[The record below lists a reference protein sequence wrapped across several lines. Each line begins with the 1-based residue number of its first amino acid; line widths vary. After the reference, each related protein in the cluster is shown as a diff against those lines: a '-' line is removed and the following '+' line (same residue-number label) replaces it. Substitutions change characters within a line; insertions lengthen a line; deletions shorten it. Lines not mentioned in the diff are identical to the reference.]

1 MKKRYLFA
9 TFFAISLLAAC
20 DSENEIKPAEKE
32 EQQEQQEAA
41 DSLWLQEEDIYNNPY
56 TRRKS
61 ITLDNEQKEIS
72 SSLNTFSW
80 RLFTK
85 TFDNKKETNLLL
97 SPYSLTQNLL
107 MLSNGLRGNTLEEI
121 KLAFGLSEFE
131 MEELNQY
138 VLQLNKGLDEAD
150 PRTRYRTDNSVWYRN
165 DLTIQP
171 EFTETAGQYYKAELF
186 PAALNTQTLDSINNW
201 TYQKTFGRIKDFLS
215 TISPAAQSVMVNT
228 VYFRGQWFNK
238 LSEKHVRDGVFRN
251 ESGAEEAAKLV
262 MYHEVSS
269 YAESSAYQATT
280 RGLGNNA
287 YVMDFILPK
296 EGVKP
301 ENALKQY
308 IQDANPGMY
317 NRYVKLDFPRFES
330 GTKLKLNEVLRTVGI
345 THLFQPENQYDF
357 CIFNEPSFIGII
369 QQETSISVSEKGVE
383 AAAATANVPKID
395 AGETTP
401 PDTVYMKL
409 ERPFFYTIRE
419 TSTNTPLFIGYQ
431 GSVKK

>member
-85 TFDNKKETNLLL
+85 TFENKKETNLLL
-97 SPYSLTQNLL
+97 SPFSLTQNLM

-121 KLAFGLSEFE
+121 KLAFGVSEFE
-131 MEELNQY
+131 MEELNRY
-138 VLQLNKGLDEAD
+138 VLQMNQGLEEAD
-150 PRTRYRTDNSVWYRN
+150 SRTKYRTDNSVWYRN
-165 DLTIQP
+165 NLVMRP
-171 EFTETAGQYYKAELF
+171 EFTEPVGEYYKAETF
-186 PAALNTQTLDSINNW
+186 PSAMDSQTLDSINTW

-215 TISPAAQSVMVNT
+215 TLRPETQAVMVNT

-251 ESGAEEAAKLV
+251 ESGTEETAKLV
-262 MYHEVSS
+262 MYHG
-269 YAESSAYQATT
+269 ESNYSENYAYQATT
-280 RGLGNNA
+280 RSLGNKA
-287 YVMDFILPK
+287 YAMDFILPK

-317 NRYVKLDFPRFES
+317 TRYVKLDFPRFES
-330 GTKLKLNEVLRTVGI
+330 GTKMGLNEVLKKVGI

-357 CIFNEPSFIGII
+357 CIFNEPSFIDVI

-383 AAAATANVPKID
+383 AAAATANVSYIES
-395 AGETTP
+395 GETTP

>member
-32 EQQEQQEAA
+32 EQQEAA

-238 LSEKHVRDGVFRN
+238 LSEKHVRNGVFRN
-251 ESGAEEAAKLV
+251 ESGAEVLGCAIVLIRRKFSLSSNNQRAWQQCLCYGFYPAKGRSKARKCFEAIHTGCQSRHV
-262 MYHEVSS
+262 
-269 YAESSAYQATT
+269 
-280 RGLGNNA
+280 
-287 YVMDFILPK
+287 
-296 EGVKP
+296 
-301 ENALKQY
+301 
-308 IQDANPGMY
+308 
-317 NRYVKLDFPRFES
+317 
-330 GTKLKLNEVLRTVGI
+330 
-345 THLFQPENQYDF
+345 
-357 CIFNEPSFIGII
+357 
-369 QQETSISVSEKGVE
+369 QQV
-383 AAAATANVPKID
+383 
-395 AGETTP
+395 
-401 PDTVYMKL
+401 
-409 ERPFFYTIRE
+409 RE
-419 TSTNTPLFIGYQ
+419 T
-431 GSVKK
+431 

>member
-32 EQQEQQEAA
+32 EQQEQLEAA

-61 ITLDNEQKEIS
+61 ITLDDEQKEIS

-97 SPYSLTQNLL
+97 SPFSLTQNLM

-121 KLAFGLSEFE
+121 KLVFGVSEFE
-131 MEELNQY
+131 MEELNRY
-138 VLQLNKGLDEAD
+138 VLQMNQGLEEAD
-150 PRTRYRTDNSVWYRN
+150 SRTKYRTDNSVWYRN
-165 DLTIQP
+165 NLVMRP
-171 EFTETAGQYYKAELF
+171 EFTEPVGEYYKAETF
-186 PAALNTQTLDSINNW
+186 PSAMDSQTLDSINTW

-251 ESGAEEAAKLV
+251 ESGAKETAKLV
-262 MYHEVSS
+262 MYHG
-269 YAESSAYQATT
+269 ESNYSENYAYQATT
-280 RGLGNNA
+280 RRLGNKA
-287 YVMDFILPK
+287 YAMDFILCSP
-296 EGVKP
+296 V
-301 ENALKQY
+301 
-308 IQDANPGMY
+308 
-317 NRYVKLDFPRFES
+317 
-330 GTKLKLNEVLRTVGI
+330 
-345 THLFQPENQYDF
+345 QP
-357 CIFNEPSFIGII
+357 
-369 QQETSISVSEKGVE
+369 
-383 AAAATANVPKID
+383 
-395 AGETTP
+395 
-401 PDTVYMKL
+401 
-409 ERPFFYTIRE
+409 
-419 TSTNTPLFIGYQ
+419 
-431 GSVKK
+431 